1 MPLPMQ
7 KQDKSKQHSV
17 MQIERAIS
25 AGTFR
30 DAEPKYVVL
39 QPLLMIV
46 NW

>member
-30 DAEPKYVVL
+30 DAEPKYVFL